1 MAFKPHGIVVPI
13 VTPVTQ
19 DGKFNE
25 KAYRDLIEY
34 LASSGIH
41 GVFPFGTTGEFY
53 AHDMG
58 FYREVLAVT
67 KDAVRGRMD
76 IYAGANNITTR
87 GAVEI
92 AKAVEQVGGID
103 ALSVLTPMFV
113 SQTQYEVYEYYREIA
128 SETNLP
134 IIIYNNRPKT
144 NGTVEPATV
153 AKLAEIDNIIGV
165 KDSTGDMTN
174 TEEYLRLTRGMDNFH
189 VMMGRDTLIY
199 AALCYGASG
208 AIASCAN
215 VAPRIA
221 VDIYEKFRAGDAAGA
236 NICASSADTVKNVD
250 LVITML
256 PNSPQVKSVML
267 EEDKL
272 ADAMPKTAVFI
283 DCSSI
288 NPVASREIAAEL
300 EKRGID
306 MLDAPVSGGQPKAID
321 GTLSFMVGGKEEVFN
336 RFKPVLASMG
346 SSVVLCGGIGAGNV
360 TKLCNQTIVAVNI
373 AVLAEA
379 MQMGQMCGVEPQ
391 KIFEA
396 IRGGLAG
403 STVMNAKAP
412 MMMDQNFEPGF
423 RIDLHIKD
431 LKNVVDAASAVDAP
445 IPLTQAVLE
454 MMKVLH
460 KDGCGACDHSALL
473 KYYQKLTGEVLHH

>member
-113 SQTQYEVYEYYREIA
+113 SQTQYEVSEYYREIA

-144 NGTVEPATV
+144 NVTVEPATV

-215 VAPRIA
+215 VAPKIA

-236 NICASSADTVKNVD
+236 LDGEVRFSA
-250 LVITML
+250 L
-256 PNSPQVKSVML
+256 
-267 EEDKL
+267 
-272 ADAMPKTAVFI
+272 
-283 DCSSI
+283 
-288 NPVASREIAAEL
+288 RIATN
-300 EKRGID
+300 
-306 MLDAPVSGGQPKAID
+306 M
-321 GTLSFMVGGKEEVFN
+321 GTF
-336 RFKPVLASMG
+336 P
-346 SSVVLCGGIGAGNV
+346 VVLKEALKLIGHDCGDCVKPIQPLNDEQRARLK
-360 TKLCNQTIVAVNI
+360 T
-373 AVLAEA
+373 VLTD
-379 MQMGQMCGVEPQ
+379 MG
-391 KIFEA
+391 
-396 IRGGLAG
+396 
-403 STVMNAKAP
+403 
-412 MMMDQNFEPGF
+412 
-423 RIDLHIKD
+423 
-431 LKNVVDAASAVDAP
+431 
-445 IPLTQAVLE
+445 
-454 MMKVLH
+454 
-460 KDGCGACDHSALL
+460 LL
-473 KYYQKLTGEVLHH
+473 

>member
-113 SQTQYEVYEYYREIA
+113 SQTQYEVSEYYREIA

-144 NGTVEPATV
+144 NVTVEPATV

-236 NICASSADTVKNVD
+236 
-250 LVITML
+250 
-256 PNSPQVKSVML
+256 
-267 EEDKL
+267 
-272 ADAMPKTAVFI
+272 
-283 DCSSI
+283 
-288 NPVASREIAAEL
+288 
-300 EKRGID
+300 
-306 MLDAPVSGGQPKAID
+306 LDAQFRFSALRISTNM
-321 GTLSFMVGGKEEVFN
+321 GTF
-336 RFKPVLASMG
+336 P
-346 SSVVLCGGIGAGNV
+346 VVLKEALKLIGHDCGDCVKPIQPLNDEQRA
-360 TKLCNQTIVAVNI
+360 
-373 AVLAEA
+373 
-379 MQMGQMCGVEPQ
+379 
-391 KIFEA
+391 
-396 IRGGLAG
+396 R
-403 STVMNAKAP
+403 
-412 MMMDQNFEPGF
+412 
-423 RIDLHIKD
+423 
-431 LKNVVDAASAVDAP
+431 LK
-445 IPLTQAVLE
+445 
-454 MMKVLH
+454 KVLV
-460 KDGCGACDHSALL
+460 DMGLL
-473 KYYQKLTGEVLHH
+473 

>member
-113 SQTQYEVYEYYREIA
+113 SQTQYEVSEYYREIA

-144 NGTVEPATV
+144 NVTVEPATV

-215 VAPRIA
+215 VAPKIA

-236 NICASSADTVKNVD
+236 
-250 LVITML
+250 
-256 PNSPQVKSVML
+256 
-267 EEDKL
+267 
-272 ADAMPKTAVFI
+272 
-283 DCSSI
+283 
-288 NPVASREIAAEL
+288 
-300 EKRGID
+300 
-306 MLDAPVSGGQPKAID
+306 LDAQFRFFALRIATNM
-321 GTLSFMVGGKEEVFN
+321 GTF
-336 RFKPVLASMG
+336 P
-346 SSVVLCGGIGAGNV
+346 VVLKEALKLIGHDCGDCVKPIQPLNDEQRA
-360 TKLCNQTIVAVNI
+360 
-373 AVLAEA
+373 
-379 MQMGQMCGVEPQ
+379 
-391 KIFEA
+391 
-396 IRGGLAG
+396 R
-403 STVMNAKAP
+403 
-412 MMMDQNFEPGF
+412 
-423 RIDLHIKD
+423 
-431 LKNVVDAASAVDAP
+431 LK
-445 IPLTQAVLE
+445 
-454 MMKVLH
+454 KVLV
-460 KDGCGACDHSALL
+460 DMGLL
-473 KYYQKLTGEVLHH
+473 

>member
-113 SQTQYEVYEYYREIA
+113 SQTQYEVSEYYREIA

-144 NGTVEPATV
+144 NVTVEPATV

-215 VAPRIA
+215 VAPKIA
-221 VDIYEKFRAGDAAGA
+221 VEIYEKFRAGDAAGA
-236 NICASSADTVKNVD
+236 
-250 LVITML
+250 
-256 PNSPQVKSVML
+256 
-267 EEDKL
+267 
-272 ADAMPKTAVFI
+272 
-283 DCSSI
+283 
-288 NPVASREIAAEL
+288 
-300 EKRGID
+300 
-306 MLDAPVSGGQPKAID
+306 LDAQFRFSALQIATNM
-321 GTLSFMVGGKEEVFN
+321 GTF
-336 RFKPVLASMG
+336 P
-346 SSVVLCGGIGAGNV
+346 VVLKEALKLIGHDCGDCVKPIQPLNDEQRV
-360 TKLCNQTIVAVNI
+360 
-373 AVLAEA
+373 
-379 MQMGQMCGVEPQ
+379 
-391 KIFEA
+391 
-396 IRGGLAG
+396 R
-403 STVMNAKAP
+403 
-412 MMMDQNFEPGF
+412 
-423 RIDLHIKD
+423 
-431 LKNVVDAASAVDAP
+431 LK
-445 IPLTQAVLE
+445 
-454 MMKVLH
+454 KVLV
-460 KDGCGACDHSALL
+460 DMGLL
-473 KYYQKLTGEVLHH
+473 